1 MRRTE
6 RAEALAERF
15 GSNKRKIEKCVW
27 QDEKDFCL
35 EVPLNPQNSRVYGDG
50 KNRTFQIIDFLI
62 KQTSNLSRLWCQ
74 PVLVG
79 MALRSHF
86 L

>member
-1 MRRTE
+1 MVKRNGYKQFKRLKTPRMSEATRVRRTE

-27 QDEKDFCL
+27 QDKKDFCL

-50 KNRTFQIIDFLI
+50 KKSDIPNNR
-62 KQTSNLSRLWCQ
+62 LS
-74 PVLVG
+74 
-79 MALRSHF
+79 H
-86 L
+86 